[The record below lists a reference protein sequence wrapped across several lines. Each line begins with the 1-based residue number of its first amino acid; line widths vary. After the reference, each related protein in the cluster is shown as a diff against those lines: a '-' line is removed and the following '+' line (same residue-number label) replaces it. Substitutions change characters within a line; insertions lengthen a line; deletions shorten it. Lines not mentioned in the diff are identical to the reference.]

1 MKLSEAQT
9 TNPLWH
15 ALRAHYTERLQQ
27 LRIENDNARLS
38 DTATAELRGRIDE
51 CKAFL
56 AMESPEPEISVKGM

>member
-1 MKLSEAQT
+1 MRLTEAQT

-15 ALRAHYTERLQQ
+15 ALRKHYAERLAQ
-27 LRIENDNARLS
+27 LRMDNDNSRLS
-38 DTATAELRGRIDE
+38 DISTAELRGRIDE